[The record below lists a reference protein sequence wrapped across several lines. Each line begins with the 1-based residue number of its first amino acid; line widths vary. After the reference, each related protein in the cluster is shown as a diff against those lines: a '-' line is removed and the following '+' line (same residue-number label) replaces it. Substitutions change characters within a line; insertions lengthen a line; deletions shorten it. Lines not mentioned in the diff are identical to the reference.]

1 MPLNDTITLTNA
13 SFPSY
18 SGTHLFNPT
27 NNNHNS
33 DTHDTIIIPT
43 KTVTSTADHNRI
55 NKVLASYFKQEKTN
69 NSRYTLESYRL
80 AYEHFINE
88 NPAPSPIPALPPL
101 PAYLERSEL
110 PTAFIKLHAL
120 KHLSSAAFQL
130 TIINIAGINYY
141 CYNTT
146 LLT

>member
-1 MPLNDTITLTNA
+1 MKTEYLQHAPSRPLTGVWAQGISGRVPQMPLNDTITLTNA

-18 SGTHLFNPT
+18 SGTHLFNPN

-33 DTHDTIIIPT
+33 GTHDTIIIPT

-55 NKVLASYFKQEKTN
+55 NKVLASYFKQEKTS

-88 NPAPSPIPALPPL
+88 NPAPSPIPALPP
-101 PAYLERSEL
+101 PTSIPGKERA
-110 PTAFIKLHAL
+110 PNRIH
-120 KHLSSAAFQL
+120 
-130 TIINIAGINYY
+130 
-141 CYNTT
+141 
-146 LLT
+146 